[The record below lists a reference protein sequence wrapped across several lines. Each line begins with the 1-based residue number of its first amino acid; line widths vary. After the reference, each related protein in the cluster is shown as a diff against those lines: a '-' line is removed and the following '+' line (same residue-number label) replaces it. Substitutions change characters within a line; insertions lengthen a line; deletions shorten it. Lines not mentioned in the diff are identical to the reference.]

1 MAASTSKTL
10 WEPKILQASFNQSQ
24 VGSLSSPPKF
34 ICDKVESRSHFKEHS
49 PPQPASHRAQPTST
63 MAKDKSISKE
73 ERKAAK
79 KASKE
84 TLIDSGSIKKD
95 KKDKKEKKDKKAKL
109 AEVLSTQ
116 APSSNVAANG
126 EVVSEDEDV
135 EMEKSTRPIG
145 ALVPFA
151 NPLADDKV
159 AKKVFRGVKKGTLY
173 LLLLRRSTNSSSC
186 CTTNVEKRSER
197 SCQSAT
203 KIRGGR

>member
-1 MAASTSKTL
+1 
-10 WEPKILQASFNQSQ
+10 
-24 VGSLSSPPKF
+24 
-34 ICDKVESRSHFKEHS
+34 
-49 PPQPASHRAQPTST
+49 

-84 TLIDSGSIKKD
+84 TLIDSGSI

-173 LLLLRRSTNSSSC
+173 ILLLRRSTNSSSC